1 MIDPSEAK
9 IDYFNYG
16 TTKVNKPLMTQR
28 FSNSLERS
36 VSKTL
41 TKILGK
47 PKSHNLIHNKSQKS
61 IEEEDTQVEEIKIN
75 DKKEESGI
83 LPPKTKD
90 SPIYTLVLDL
100 DETLIHYVVNKE
112 EGSEDKNENYYL
124 VRPHT
129 ITFLK

>member
-1 MIDPSEAK
+1 LIDPSEAK

-47 PKSHNLIHNKSQKS
+47 PKSHNLIHNKPQKS
-61 IEEEDTQVEEIKIN
+61 IQEDTQVEEIKIN

-83 LPPKTKD
+83 LPPKTKY
-90 SPIYTLVLDL
+90 SPIHTLVLDL

-112 EGSEDKNENYYL
+112 EGNEDTNENYYL

-129 ITFLK
+129 VNFLK